1 MTLKQT
7 LDDWAN
13 KLATKA
19 AEKDTPLQESTDA
32 FKAVTAYY
40 AATQKRARKSGED
53 DDPPE
58 PGGFSFEH
66 GSEVVNG
73 EPGQRKAVHPRRNS

>member
-32 FKAVTAYY
+32 FKAVTSYY
-40 AATQKRARKSGED
+40 AAQQKLSLKSGKD
-53 DDPPE
+53 DEPE
-58 PGGFSFEH
+58 TGGFSF
-66 GSEVVNG
+66 GQSDEVVNG
-73 EPGQRKAVHPRRNS
+73 SPGQHKTVHPRRNS